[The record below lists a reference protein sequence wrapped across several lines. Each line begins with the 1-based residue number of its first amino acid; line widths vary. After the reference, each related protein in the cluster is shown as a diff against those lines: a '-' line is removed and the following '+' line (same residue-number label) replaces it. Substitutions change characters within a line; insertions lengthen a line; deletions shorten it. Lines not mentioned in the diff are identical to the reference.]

1 MLRLVDMESRVTTGI
16 RFSTEELTAA
26 DLVPY
31 VIYDTSTGASYLQ
44 GLVEDYYAWRT
55 VTVTSTGS
63 TTDCYFDIN
72 NTNLYPSFTGA
83 LPDYTVL
90 KPSLFKVV
98 SYQEYAILQAVLA
111 RLDLVRRRYPNPG
124 FAINS
129 TNNIGQDG
137 NVSFAG
143 GFEKKLS
150 IDELMTMIMGTIVE
164 INATSPTTSFWPA
177 FMSSSADK
185 FTNPYNSVVG
195 LPWNMLELV
204 TLGVLIRGMYSI
216 GMLEIDINFSAS
228 ESGLQL
234 TFDRDAKI
242 KSWQDSM
249 LQDYTKTK
257 MEFKMEYVPNGYGVG
272 TFGGAGLGVYG
283 SLWNM
288 ASSGGSLAMSSLG
301 FSRANVP
308 L

>member
-164 INATSPTTSFWPA
+164 INGTSPTTTFWPA

-185 FTNPYNSVVG
+185 FTNPYTAVVG
-195 LPWNMLELV
+195 LPFSFIEICTM
-204 TLGVLIRGMYSI
+204 GVLIRALFATGI
-216 GMLEIDINFSAS
+216 LEIDINFSAS

-242 KSWQDSM
+242 KSWQDSL
-249 LQDYTKTK
+249 LQDYLKAK
-257 MEFKMEYVPNGYGVG
+257 EQFKMEYIAAPL
-272 TFGGAGLGVYG
+272 GLGTY
-283 SLWNM
+283 
-288 ASSGGSLAMSSLG
+288 ASAGMGAYQTLFAATMSGGQIAASSLG
-301 FSRANVP
+301 YSRANVP